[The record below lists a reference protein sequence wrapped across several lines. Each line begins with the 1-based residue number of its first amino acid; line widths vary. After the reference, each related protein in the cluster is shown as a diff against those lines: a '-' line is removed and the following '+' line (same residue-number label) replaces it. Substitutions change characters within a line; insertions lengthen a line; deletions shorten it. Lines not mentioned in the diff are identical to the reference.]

1 MRPLTSLFSH
11 DFPLIHVR
19 QDETHFN
26 PCLRQ
31 EQIHVKHLL
40 FSALH
45 LHLTNWNLI
54 EHMIEFQKD
63 DEGRLYA
70 RLTYALHFYFRLD

>member
-1 MRPLTSLFSH
+1 MRSLRSLFSH
-11 DFPLIHVR
+11 DFSLHIP

-31 EQIHVKHLL
+31 EQIDVEHHL

-45 LHLTNWNLI
+45 TGVDMMVRDQGLS
-54 EHMIEFQKD
+54 
-63 DEGRLYA
+63 
-70 RLTYALHFYFRLD
+70 

>member
-1 MRPLTSLFSH
+1 MRSLRSLFSH
-11 DFPLIHVR
+11 DFPLHIP

-31 EQIHVKHLL
+31 EQIDVEHHL

-45 LHLTNWNLI
+45 LHLTHWGRYDGEGSRFI
-54 EHMIEFQKD
+54 MIGAREFSSSFQPHSN
-63 DEGRLYA
+63 GS
-70 RLTYALHFYFRLD
+70 